1 MPTVWHL
8 SRWWDWYVSEGEK
21 EKMEKKFV
29 DHLIC

>member
-8 SRWWDWYVSEGEK
+8 SRWWGWYVPEDEK